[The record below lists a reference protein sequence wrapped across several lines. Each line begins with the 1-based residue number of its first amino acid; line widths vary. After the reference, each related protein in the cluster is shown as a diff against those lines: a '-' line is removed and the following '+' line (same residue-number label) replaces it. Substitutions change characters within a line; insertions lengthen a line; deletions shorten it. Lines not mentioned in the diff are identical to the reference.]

1 VSKKH
6 WIIGLVICGCVW
18 MAIVDGSSLTYVIK
32 AVLKITTFSL
42 LPLLYYGFVNK
53 TSFKYL
59 FTCNIR
65 NLKNAFLLGLILY
78 AVILI
83 VYYGIKSYFDLSQL
97 VNTLES
103 NFGSGMI
110 SFIPIALYIAIINS
124 FLEEFFFR
132 GLAYLS
138 LRKESTERFSNLF
151 SSISFALYHVF
162 LMAGLFPFE
171 LYISS
176 ILFLVGAGFLF
187 NRLDRPS
194 NSICPSWLFH
204 FFANWG
210 LNTIGFI
217 LLGIIK

>member
-1 VSKKH
+1 MSKKH
-6 WIIGLVICGCVW
+6 WIIGLVSCGCVW
-18 MAIVDGSSLTYVIK
+18 MAFVDGSSLSYVIK
-32 AVLKITTFSL
+32 AVLKITTFTL
-42 LPLLYYGFVNK
+42 LPLLYFRFIHK
-53 TSFKYL
+53 TSIKHL
-59 FTCNIR
+59 ITCKLKD
-65 NLKNAFLLGLILY
+65 LKNAFILGLIIY
-78 AVILI
+78 AGILFA
-83 VYYGIKSYFDLSQL
+83 YFGLRSYFDLSQL
-97 VNTLES
+97 VSTLES

-138 LRKESTERFSNLF
+138 LKNESSDRFSNLF

-171 LYISS
+171 LYLLS
-176 ILFLVGAGFLF
+176 ILFLVGAGYIF

-194 NSICPSWLFH
+194 NSIGPSWLFH

>member
-1 VSKKH
+1 MSNKY
-6 WIIGLVICGCVW
+6 WIIGLVICGCVL
-18 MAIVDGSSLTYVIK
+18 MAIVDGSSLNYVIK
-32 AVLKITTFSL
+32 AVLKITAFTS
-42 LPLLYYGFVNK
+42 LPLIYHVFINK
-53 TSFKYL
+53 KSIKYL
-59 FTCNIR
+59 FSCKIKD
-65 NLKNAFLLGLILY
+65 LKNAFFLGLILY
-78 AVILI
+78 ILI
-83 VYYGIKSYFDLSQL
+83 LMTYFGFKSTFDLLQL
-97 VNTLES
+97 VTVLES

-138 LRKESTERFSNLF
+138 LKEESKDRFSNLF

-162 LMAGLFPFE
+162 LMAGLFQIE
-171 LYISS
+171 LYILS
-176 ILFLVGAGFLF
+176 ILFLVGAGILF
-187 NRLDRPS
+187 NRLDRSS

-204 FFANWG
+204 FFANMG